1 MAAERMGER
10 GEEESRDLDPRGCG
24 VELLFYHESSD
35 SSPTGPVKS
44 TTPVY
49 YYCYYKGRPVQLR
62 SRMQDARTRSVI
74 QVVENHTH
82 FNTGRLRTYI
92 FVM

>member
-35 SSPTGPVKS
+35 SSPNGTSQEYYSSVLLLLLQGKAGPAALK
-44 TTPVY
+44 
-49 YYCYYKGRPVQLR
+49 
-62 SRMQDARTRSVI
+62 DAGCTYTFCHPSCRKP
-74 QVVENHTH
+74 HT
-82 FNTGRLRTYI
+82 L
-92 FVM
+92 